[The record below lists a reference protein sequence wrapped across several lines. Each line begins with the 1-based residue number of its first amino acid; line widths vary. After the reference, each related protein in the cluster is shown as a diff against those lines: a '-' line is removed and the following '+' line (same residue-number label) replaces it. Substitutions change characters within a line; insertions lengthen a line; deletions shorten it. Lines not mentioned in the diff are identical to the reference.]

1 MLKYFHIEKVIV
13 DISIESLFKQAKTR
27 IKKRTP
33 PKMSFWEVSHNLLNN
48 YFSEHLPVTASDIT

>member
-1 MLKYFHIEKVIV
+1 MLKYFHTEKVIL